1 MGWIDKN
8 INKDVADYLFNIKLN
23 CMPKR
28 IGMFQR
34 DLRPDV
40 TIDFDNLE
48 EELEQ
53 TPEMF
58 AFWSQ
63 LFAEQKAKVAKL
75 IRQREITR
83 GYVRSTMLKEAREQG
98 TTLRA
103 EDLKEIINSDKYLV
117 EIDKEIIIEKRKE
130 DKVRAVV
137 DALRLKSEH
146 LRSLS
151 GFKREE
157 KKNAK

>member
-1 MGWIDKN
+1 MGWIDSN
-8 INKDVADYLFNIKLN
+8 INKDIADYLFNIKLT
-23 CMPKR
+23 CMPQR

-40 TIDFDNLE
+40 QINFDNLE

-63 LFAEQKAKVAKL
+63 LLAEQKAKVAKL
-75 IRQREITR
+75 TRQKEITR
-83 GYVRSTMLKEAREQG
+83 GYVRSRMLEEARQRG
-98 TTLRA
+98 TSLRA
-103 EDLKEIINSDKYLV
+103 EDLKEIINSDKALV
-117 EIDKEIIIEKRKE
+117 ELDKEIIIERRKE
-130 DKVRAVV
+130 DKVKSVV

-157 KKNAK
+157 KKNAR